1 MNFEKGVLSVWWSNS
16 LNELQ
21 NANPFLQS
29 ALLCLY
35 KALKTPLIINLVNNK
50 SNKINRLREY
60 VRTGTAIA
68 LPMRSVTGTGREV

>member
-1 MNFEKGVLSVWWSNS
+1 MPDSFAFKFNQLFQRLTFLIMSFEKGVLSDRWSNS

-50 SNKINRLREY
+50 SN
-60 VRTGTAIA
+60 
-68 LPMRSVTGTGREV
+68 

>member
-1 MNFEKGVLSVWWSNS
+1 MPDSFGFKFNQLFQRLTFLIMSFKKGVLSDRWSNS

-35 KALKTPLIINLVNNK
+35 KALKTPLIINSVNNK
-50 SNKINRLREY
+50 SN
-60 VRTGTAIA
+60 
-68 LPMRSVTGTGREV
+68 